1 MKSALKTL
9 ILFLVG
15 GIAYI
20 TIELLYRG
28 HSHWTMFLLG
38 GLCFIL
44 IGGINNY
51 ISWDMLLWKQMLLGS
66 VIITLLEFVCG
77 CIVNLLLHWNVW
89 DYSNLPF
96 NILGQIC
103 LPFSIL
109 WFFISFVA
117 IIIDDYI
124 RYWLFGEEKPHYN
137 LG

>member
-1 MKSALKTL
+1 MKSALKTF

-15 GIAYI
+15 GITYI

-28 HSHWTMFLLG
+28 YSHWTMFLLG

-66 VIITLLEFVCG
+66 VIITLLEFICG
-77 CIVNLLLHWNVW
+77 CMVNLLLHWNVW
-89 DYSNLPF
+89 DYSNLPL

-117 IIIDDYI
+117 IVLDDYI
-124 RYWLFGEEKPHYN
+124 RYWFFGEEKPHYN

>member
-1 MKSALKTL
+1 
-9 ILFLVG
+9 
-15 GIAYI
+15 
-20 TIELLYRG
+20 
-28 HSHWTMFLLG
+28 
-38 GLCFIL
+38 
-44 IGGINNY
+44 
-51 ISWDMLLWKQMLLGS
+51 MLLWKQMLLGS

-117 IIIDDYI
+117 IVIDD
-124 RYWLFGEEKPHYN
+124 
-137 LG
+137 

>member
-51 ISWDMLLWKQMLLGS
+51 ISWNMLLWKQMLLGS

-103 LPFSIL
+103 LPFGIL

-124 RYWLFGEEKPHYN
+124 RYWFFGEEKPHYN

>member
-89 DYSNLPF
+89 DYRNLPF

-124 RYWLFGEEKPHYN
+124 RYWFFGEEKPHYN

>member
-109 WFFISFVA
+109 WFFVSFVA

-124 RYWLFGEEKPHYN
+124 RYWFFDEEKPHYN